1 MAVDEL
7 VIKWSMDS
15 QSFNNGITAMNRSM
29 SLLKSEFGVTSDKLK
44 QFGSESEQLRN
55 KQEYLNKAM
64 EIQKA
69 KIDTL
74 KKAYDAQVEATG
86 ENSKEADNLAIKL
99 NNQIRYYNTLENELN
114 ETNSELEM
122 QSNKWNKVSKSLESV
137 SGKVKDLGGK
147 LSSIGGSLST
157 KVTAPLTAAFALLT
171 KGTEELRLDI
181 SKLEANVNSAGLSIE
196 ETNKQFSYLS
206 AITGEADSSIEALSN
221 LLSSGLTQTQMQQAV
236 ENLSGAIV
244 KFHDTLKIESLADS
258 LQETLATGEA
268 TGQYGELLER
278 LGINLDEFNDG
289 LQKAIEN
296 GTAQQY
302 TLDILANNGL
312 ANLNEEY
319 RKNNEETIANAQAQQ
334 ELQLRFAELGEKLTP
349 IMTKITEF
357 GSKIIDSFLNM
368 DESTQNSIIKF
379 AMFAAALGPAISVV
393 GTITS
398 AIGGAITV
406 FSTISGAIAVV
417 TTGATAATPAIGAL
431 ATVFTV
437 LTGPVGAAI
446 AIITALVGVG
456 ALLWQNWDT
465 IKQKAGE
472 LGNWLG
478 EKWEGIKVKTS
489 ETWENIKT
497 KTSETW
503 GVMKNKIEEHGG
515 GIKGVIGASAEGAK
529 NLWNS
534 GFTKMD
540 EVTGGKLT
548 AIKSKIDSNG
558 GGIKGTLTTLTEG
571 YKNIWSGAFDKMNSV
586 TGGKLSDVYS
596 TIKGKLGEVKSF
608 FSGFTLPEIKIPKI
622 KLPHFSL
629 TGSFSLVPP
638 SVPKLNVSWY
648 HTGAIFTRP
657 TILGGIG
664 VGDAFNGQGSNAEA
678 VVPLDE
684 MYRNI
689 QSIVRSENSSQPIYV
704 VVNVANNM
712 DNKAIGKAVTTEVKK
727 EITRGANN
735 YRKGKGG
742 LALG

>member
-44 QFGSESEQLRN
+44 QFGSESDQLRS

-64 EIQKA
+64 ELQKS

-74 KKAYDAQVEATG
+74 KKAYDEQVKATG
-86 ENSKEADNLAIKL
+86 ENSKEAENLAIKL

-171 KGTEELRLDI
+171 KGTEELRLDM

-196 ETNKQFSYLS
+196 ETNGQFSYLS

-244 KFHDTLKIESLADS
+244 KFPDTLKIESLADS

-278 LGINLDEFNDG
+278 LGINLDDFNEG
-289 LQKAIEN
+289 LQKAVEN

-302 TLDILANNGL
+302 TLDILAKNGL

-319 RKNNEETIANAQAQQ
+319 RKNNEATIASAQAQQ
-334 ELQLRFAELGEKLTP
+334 ELQMKFAELGEKLTP

-357 GSKIIDSFLNM
+357 GTKIIDSFLSL

-379 AMFAAALGPAISVV
+379 AIFVASLGPLISVV

-417 TTGATAATPAIGAL
+417 TTGVAAATPAIGAL
-431 ATVFTV
+431 ATAFTV
-437 LTGPVGAAI
+437 LTGPVGI
-446 AIITALVGVG
+446 AIGVVAGLIAIGVALY
-456 ALLWQNWDT
+456 QNWDV
-465 IKQKAGE
+465 IKEKAAQ
-472 LGNWLG
+472 LGSWLG
-478 EKWEGIKVKTS
+478 EKWDGIKNKTS
-489 ETWENIKT
+489 ETWASIQ
-497 KTSETW
+497 
-503 GVMKNKIEEHGG
+503 NKVQEHGG
-515 GIKGVIGASAEGAK
+515 GIKGFIGASMEANKQMWTA
-529 NLWNS
+529 
-534 GFTKMD
+534 GFNALD
-540 EVTGGKLT
+540 NITGGKMSS
-548 AIKSKIDSNG
+548 IKNTISNG
-558 GGIKGTLTTLTEG
+558 LNAV
-571 YKNIWSGAFDKMNSV
+571 KN
-586 TGGKLSDVYS
+586 
-596 TIKGKLGEVKSF
+596 F
-608 FSGFTLPEIKIPKI
+608 FSNLRLPEINIPHI

-629 TGSFSLVPP
+629 SGSFSLKPP
-638 SVPKLNVSWY
+638 SVPKLSVDWY
-648 HTGAIFTRP
+648 HTGGIFTQP

-664 VGDAFNGQGSNAEA
+664 VGDAYKGTGANAEA
-678 VVPLDE
+678 VIPLDA
-684 MYRNI
+684 MYKNVRNI
-689 QSIVRSENSSQPIYV
+689 VREEQTTQPIYV

-727 EITRGANN
+727 EITRGTNN

-742 LALG
+742 LTVG